1 MKIAIDGTAAS
12 GKGTLARR
20 LANRLGYDYL
30 DTGLIYRGVAL
41 KALNAGVFILP
52 ENAKYPSEEAT
63 IDDPSIKILTSIADE
78 LTLPV
83 PDCPE
88 LRSNG
93 VSRLATMIAS
103 LKEIRQALIQKQRD
117 FANFPPSNS
126 GVVLDG
132 RDIGSVILPDADFKF
147 FIDAQPLIRAKR
159 RFEEFKASNSSQTQE
174 IILKNLVERD
184 RRDQMRQIAPLK
196 RLPEALFIDSSSF
209 SADEVLQIALNYING
224 LS

>member
-20 LANRLGYDYL
+20 LANRLGFDYL

-52 ENAKYPSEEAT
+52 KNTKYPLEEET
-63 IDDPSIKILTSIADE
+63 IDDPGIKILTSIADE

-88 LRSNG
+88 LRSHG

-103 LKEIRQALIQKQRD
+103 LQEIRQALIQKQRD

-174 IILKNLVERD
+174 TILKNLVERD
-184 RRDQMRQIAPLK
+184 RRDQARQIAPLK
-196 RLPEALFIDSSSF
+196 RLPEALFIDSSSL

-224 LS
+224 LE